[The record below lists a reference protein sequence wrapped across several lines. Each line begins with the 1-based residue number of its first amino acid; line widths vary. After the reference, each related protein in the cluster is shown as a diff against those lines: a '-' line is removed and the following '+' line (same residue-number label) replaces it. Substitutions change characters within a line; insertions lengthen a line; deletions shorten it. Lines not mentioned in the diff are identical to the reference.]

1 MSFFIIY
8 EISPKT
14 YSPVIQD
21 LKFIINVSNL
31 SRVSLSNSFKIS
43 WLNGVYLVQT
53 TSYECIIEFEDIP
66 MYPLPPYFTTSAW
79 RRSNLFRNVVFFSEL
94 FCPKWW
100 LVRLFN
106 LKSLSFRFL
115 SPFSRKDKMFCWHA
129 MGEKTRKGVLG
140 FQFRG
145 PRDHQ

>member
-66 MYPLPPYFTTSAW
+66 MYPLPPYFTTSA
-79 RRSNLFRNVVFFSEL
+79 
-94 FCPKWW
+94 
-100 LVRLFN
+100 
-106 LKSLSFRFL
+106 
-115 SPFSRKDKMFCWHA
+115 
-129 MGEKTRKGVLG
+129 
-140 FQFRG
+140 
-145 PRDHQ
+145 